1 MPKNKSIAGPMTT
14 QPNQRDAI
22 AATPVL
28 PMMPAAGKPQQA
40 AQPKPEPTRTEGV
53 RVAKAKITR
62 RNSLRKQRE
71 ALKG

>member
-1 MPKNKSIAGPMTT
+1 MRKNKSIAGPMTT
-14 QPNQRDAI
+14 QPIERDAI
-22 AATPVL
+22 VATPVL
-28 PMMPAAGKPQQA
+28 PMMPAAGKPKQA